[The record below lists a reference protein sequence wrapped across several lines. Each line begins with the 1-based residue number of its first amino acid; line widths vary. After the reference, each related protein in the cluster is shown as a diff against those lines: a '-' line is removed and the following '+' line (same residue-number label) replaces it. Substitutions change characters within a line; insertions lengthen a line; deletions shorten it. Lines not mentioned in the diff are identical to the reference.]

1 MDTTDN
7 EVHLGDVG
15 TTFIL
20 IVKDNGSPVDISGA
34 TSLEIFLR
42 PVGGNNLVKPAVI
55 TTDGYDGKMQYVT
68 VDGDLNVT
76 GLWEIQGHV
85 VFGTNKW
92 KTAIKQFQVY
102 SNIG

>member
-34 TSLEIFLR
+34 TSLEIYLR
-42 PVGGNNLVKPAVI
+42 PVGGNYLQKPAVL

-68 VDGDLNVT
+68 VAGDLSVT
-76 GLWEIQGHV
+76 GLWEIQGHLT
-85 VFGTNKW
+85 FGSNTW
-92 KTAIKQFQVY
+92 KTAVKQFQVY